1 MADLARVEP
10 TASAARKIEIYRA
23 AHGKHLREA
32 MHFAPMDDVQMR
44 GLMNLVKADYND
56 GNVVKVL
63 FSSEALAL
71 SLTYA
76 WFKQGFPLPRHSHSA
91 DCLYHVISGEMRY
104 GSEVLMAGDGM
115 FVPAGALY
123 TFETGE
129 GGVEFVEF
137 RKAATYDIIYQ
148 TTEKVWD
155 RQLQQTKAKVEAWRL
170 TEAPLAARRMT
181 GVA

>member
-1 MADLARVEP
+1 MADLVQVEP
-10 TASAARKIEIYRA
+10 TAGASRKIEIYRA
-23 AHGKHLREA
+23 AQAKHIREA
-32 MHFAPMDDVQMR
+32 MHLAPIDDAQMR
-44 GLMNLVKADYND
+44 GLMNLVEADYTD
-56 GNVVKVL
+56 GNVLKVL

-76 WFKQGFPLPRHSHSA
+76 WFKQGFPLPRHSHGA

-137 RKAATYDIIYQ
+137 RKAAKYDIIYQ

-155 RQLQQTKAKVEAWRL
+155 RQLQQTKANVEAWRSAD
-170 TEAPLAARRMT
+170 APLAARRMT